1 MDESGHVKYAL
12 KSVASYRVGATIL
25 SCSVLS
31 HNHLFCVTLENQLV
45 ILDLGNVNARVQR
58 IVKGLKVSGSPTPV
72 ANAKVYA
79 NTSCTWGNRWY
90 LAGMDRIYEVSEI
103 SPEARFNAYYEVHIE
118 LGAYRIGTGL
128 QQRPPGWVASHLPAA
143 APARRGGA

>member
-1 MDESGHVKYAL
+1 MKYAL
-12 KSVASYRVGATIL
+12 KSVASYRLGATIL
-25 SCSVLS
+25 SCSILS

-45 ILDLGNVNARVQR
+45 ILDLATHEVVRTISAKERMRVMFGNVNARVQR
-58 IVKGLKVSGSPTPV
+58 IVKGLKVSGPPTPV

-103 SPEARFNAYYEVHIE
+103 SPEARFNAYYEVRVE
-118 LGAYRIGTGL
+118 LGAYQIGTGL
-128 QQRPPGWVASHLPAA
+128 Q
-143 APARRGGA
+143 